1 MDKSHKKQLSLLSFG
16 AGFALLLIQD
26 LQRVQIIINTLNPEP
41 WVFPAIFYV
50 GLLLILIGYYLR
62 G

>member
-1 MDKSHKKQLSLLSFG
+1 MDKNLKKQLSIVTFV

-26 LQRVQIIINTLNPEP
+26 LTRIQTIINTLNPEP
-41 WVFPAIFYV
+41 WFLPVIFYT